1 MKKQE
6 QPAGTIKSNIA
17 SLSKEIL
24 AKEKKTIFLI
34 KKEMKFEK
42 KLTALLAKMIKLEET
57 KILGT
62 KKTTSEKELRLLQR
76 IENLQKKQ
84 QEYQKKKDAARHI
97 NEKQRNIKKEI
108 ELLNSKLKKETGELY
123 GIKKMAA
130 TANSSKEKKLL
141 SIAGKKTVKNKKK
154 KTVGL
159 AGGTN
164 ETKKQWAK
172 AKKIAEVTKELKKAL
187 EKEET
192 KTPEK
197 KQEPLEETILE
208 NPEKK
213 EETEEPQEENQEP
226 QEETGESSQ
235 KETFDWEKR
244 QKELIGETFSE
255 NPEEKEEK
263 EKIEEQQEENQE
275 PLEEKTSETLEK
287 MELSEESEEEPFF
300 KEEETTNI
308 SEETLAS
315 TPEKN
320 TKEYND
326 KDISLQYPNWKE
338 SKEKSADSLLAVAQ
352 PPFRFELSKTEIFN
366 QTIQKFVSSKTEK
379 IQSKPGSK
387 ILIQKETSNN
397 IFIEYSEET
406 MGEKFLSKALFIL
419 HKNNAY
425 SIIFTAPSDQ
435 FQKIDDL
442 FLKTIF
448 SVQTY

>member
-1 MKKQE
+1 
-6 QPAGTIKSNIA
+6 
-17 SLSKEIL
+17 
-24 AKEKKTIFLI
+24 
-34 KKEMKFEK
+34 
-42 KLTALLAKMIKLEET
+42 
-57 KILGT
+57 
-62 KKTTSEKELRLLQR
+62 
-76 IENLQKKQ
+76 
-84 QEYQKKKDAARHI
+84 
-97 NEKQRNIKKEI
+97 
-108 ELLNSKLKKETGELY
+108 
-123 GIKKMAA
+123 MAA
-130 TANSSKEKKLL
+130 TANSPKEKKLL

-154 KTVGL
+154 KTAGL
-159 AGGTN
+159 ARRTN

-197 KQEPLEETILE
+197 KQELPKETILE

-226 QEETGESSQ
+226 QEETEESSQ

-255 NPEEKEEK
+255 NPEKKEET
-263 EKIEEQQEENQE
+263 EEPQEENQE

-300 KEEETTNI
+300 KEEEETTNI

-315 TPEKN
+315 MPEKN

-326 KDISLQYPNWKE
+326 EDISLQYPNWKE